1 MAQKAPSLS
10 IYCHCA
16 YYQIIPDSVKA
27 AVLNA
32 IKAAGVEFEAVPDL
46 CRMCAKRDPRLK
58 DWANAESLR
67 IFACYPRAVRWLFHA
82 AGAPLPPQGVEFV
95 NMRTGDLDSQISN
108 FKLEISDSRPHDRD
122 LHLKSEI
129 SNVKSDVR
137 AGDWIPWFPVIDYD
151 RCENCKQCLG
161 FCLFGVYELSDGDKV
176 EVRNPANCKT
186 NCPACAR
193 ACPNSAIIF
202 PKYSEGPI
210 NGDEVKQ
217 RGFEDREVKANLTNL
232 LSGDVYN
239 AIRKRGKSGKR
250 FSAGADAQEKGDL
263 SGKPSSLKELQEK
276 LAIPPEV
283 LASLSPAEMIGIR
296 KRAAGKKRRNAHQSP
311 NGTGKTE
318 SEDYE

>member
-1 MAQKAPSLS
+1 MAQKAPSLL

-16 YYQIIPDSVKA
+16 YYQVIPDSVKA

-32 IKAAGVEFEAVPDL
+32 VKAAGVEFEAVPDL

-95 NMRTGDLDSQISN
+95 NMRTGDLESQISN
-108 FKLEISDSRPHDRD
+108 FKLEIRDSKPQDRE

-129 SNVKSDVR
+129 SNPTPKGHPD
-137 AGDWIPWFPVIDYD
+137 DWIPWFPVIDYD

-202 PKYSEGPI
+202 PKYGEGPI

-217 RGFEDREVKANLTNL
+217 RAYEDREVKANLTNL

-239 AIRKRGKSGKR
+239 AIRKRGKGGKR
-250 FSAGADAQEKGDL
+250 FSAGADAQEKADL
-263 SGKPSSLKELQEK
+263 SGKSSSLKELQEK
-276 LAIPPEV
+276 LDIPPEV

-296 KRAAGKKRRNAHQSP
+296 KRAGEKTRRNTRQSL
-311 NGTGKTE
+311 NGTGKAE
-318 SEDYE
+318 SEDHE

>member
-1 MAQKAPSLS
+1 VAQKAPSLL

-16 YYQIIPDSVKA
+16 YYQIIPDSVKK

-58 DWANAESLR
+58 DWASAESLR

-82 AGAPLPPQGVEFV
+82 GGAPLPLEGVEFV
-95 NMRTGDLDSQISN
+95 NMRTGQVEEMVSLLRHRQIRGESADEIR
-108 FKLEISDSRPHDRD
+108 LE
-122 LHLKSEI
+122 KE
-129 SNVKSDVR
+129 
-137 AGDWIPWFPVIDYD
+137 GDWIPWFPVIDYD

-202 PKYSEGPI
+202 PKYGEGPI
-210 NGDEVKQ
+210 NGDEVKE
-217 RGFEDREVKANLTNL
+217 RAYEDREVKANLTNF

-239 AIRKRGKSGKR
+239 AIRKRGKGGKR
-250 FSAGADAQEKGDL
+250 FSAGADAREKADL
-263 SGKPSSLKELQEK
+263 SGESSSLEELQEK
-276 LAIPPEV
+276 LDIPPEV

-296 KRAAGKKRRNAHQSP
+296 KRAAEKTRRNARQSP
-311 NGTGKTE
+311 NGTGKAE

>member
-1 MAQKAPSLS
+1 V
-10 IYCHCA
+10 

-27 AVLNA
+27 AVLDA

-46 CRMCAKRDPRLK
+46 CRMCAERDPRLK

-82 AGAPLPPQGVEFV
+82 GGAPLPPQGVEFV
-95 NMRTGDLDSQISN
+95 NMQTGQVEEMVSLLRHRQIRGESADEIR
-108 FKLEISDSRPHDRD
+108 LE
-122 LHLKSEI
+122 KE
-129 SNVKSDVR
+129 
-137 AGDWIPWFPVIDYD
+137 GDWIPWFPVIDYD

-161 FCLFGVYELSDGDKV
+161 FCLFGVYELSDGDRV

-202 PKYSEGPI
+202 PKYGEGPI
-210 NGDEVKQ
+210 NGDEVKEQ
-217 RGFEDREVKANLTNL
+217 ASQDKESKADLADL

-239 AIRKRGKSGKR
+239 TIRKRGKGGKR
-250 FSAGADAQEKGDL
+250 FSAGADAQEKADL
-263 SGKPSSLKELQEK
+263 SGKSSSLKELQEK

-296 KRAAGKKRRNAHQSP
+296 KRAAEKTRRNAHQSP
-311 NGTGKTE
+311 NGTGKTG

>member
-1 MAQKAPSLS
+1 MAEKTLT

-16 YYQIIPDSVKA
+16 YYQIVPDSVKSE
-27 AVLNA
+27 VLNA
-32 IKAAGVEFEAVPDL
+32 IKAAGAELEAVPDL

-82 AGAPLPPQGVEFV
+82 AGAPLPPEGVEFV
-95 NMRTGDLDSQISN
+95 NMRTGQVEEMVRSLREARTTGEAASQTR
-108 FKLEISDSRPHDRD
+108 LE
-122 LHLKSEI
+122 K
-129 SNVKSDVR
+129 K
-137 AGDWIPWFPVIDYD
+137 GDWIPWFPVIDYD

-161 FCLFGVYELSDGDKV
+161 FCLFGVYELSAGDKV

-202 PKYSEGPI
+202 PKYGDSPI
-210 NGDEVKQ
+210 NGDEVKE
-217 RGFEDREVKANLTNL
+217 RGFEDREVKANLTTL

-239 AIRKRGKSGKR
+239 AIRKRGKGGKR
-250 FSAGADAQEKGDL
+250 FSAGADAQEKADL
-263 SGKPSSLKELQEK
+263 SGKSSSLKELQEK

-296 KRAAGKKRRNAHQSP
+296 KRAAKKSPRNARQSP

-318 SEDYE
+318 SEDYD

>member
-1 MAQKAPSLS
+1 LL

-16 YYQIIPDSVKA
+16 YYQVIPDSVKA

-82 AGAPLPPQGVEFV
+82 GGAPLPPQGVEFV
-95 NMRTGDLDSQISN
+95 NMRTGQAEEMVSLLRHRQIRD
-108 FKLEISDSRPHDRD
+108 KATDEIRLE
-122 LHLKSEI
+122 KE
-129 SNVKSDVR
+129 
-137 AGDWIPWFPVIDYD
+137 GDWIPWFPVIDYD
-151 RCENCKQCLG
+151 RCKNCKQCLG
-161 FCLFGVYELSDGDKV
+161 FCLFGVYELSENDRV

-210 NGDEVKQ
+210 NGDEVKEQ
-217 RGFEDREVKANLTNL
+217 ASQDKESKADLADL

-239 AIRKRGKSGKR
+239 TIRKRGKGGKR
-250 FSAGADAQEKGDL
+250 FSAGADAPEKADL
-263 SGKPSSLKELQEK
+263 SGKSSSLKELQEK

-296 KRAAGKKRRNAHQSP
+296 KRAAEKKRRNARQSP
-311 NGTGKTE
+311 NGTGKTG

>member
-58 DWANAESLR
+58 DWTNAESLR

-82 AGAPLPPQGVEFV
+82 GGAPLPLQGVEFV
-95 NMRTGDLDSQISN
+95 NMRTGQVEEMVSLLRHRQIRGKSTDDIR
-108 FKLEISDSRPHDRD
+108 LE
-122 LHLKSEI
+122 KE
-129 SNVKSDVR
+129 
-137 AGDWIPWFPVIDYD
+137 GDWIPWFPVIDYD

-202 PKYSEGPI
+202 PKYSEGPV
-210 NGDEVKQ
+210 NGDEV
-217 RGFEDREVKANLTNL
+217 RERAYEDREVKANLTNL

-239 AIRKRGKSGKR
+239 AIRKRGKGGKR
-250 FSAGADAQEKGDL
+250 FSAGADAQEKADL
-263 SGKPSSLKELQEK
+263 SGKSSSLKELQEK

-283 LASLSPAEMIGIR
+283 LASLSPAEMTGIR
-296 KRAAGKKRRNAHQSP
+296 ERAAEKNRRNARQSP
-311 NGTGKTE
+311 NETGKAE